1 MWLGLSTGMAFTG
14 VQPNGLW
21 LDLSPGAQLSPTAV
35 GGGSYVADATGAVTV
50 PIPIPASFPRATGFF
65 AQWAAFD
72 PQGSFTPLPGLTLVL
87 SDARHVF
94 IW

>member
-72 PQGSFTPLPGLTLVL
+72 PQGSFTSLPGLTLVL